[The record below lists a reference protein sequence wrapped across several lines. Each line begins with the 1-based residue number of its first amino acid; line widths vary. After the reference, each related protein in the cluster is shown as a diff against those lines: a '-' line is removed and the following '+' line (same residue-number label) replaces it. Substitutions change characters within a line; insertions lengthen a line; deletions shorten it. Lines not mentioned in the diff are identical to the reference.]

1 VNISFQK
8 NGKQLSNMAM
18 LMMVRRLSLGITV
31 HGFRS
36 AFRDWVSEETEYSPE
51 LAEMALAH
59 TIENK
64 VEAAYRRG
72 NLIERRKSLMK
83 HWESFCEGE
92 NMQNVHL
99 IRKAA

>member
-1 VNISFQK
+1 
-8 NGKQLSNMAM
+8 
-18 LMMVRRLSLGITV
+18 
-31 HGFRS
+31 
-36 AFRDWVSEETEYSPE
+36 
-51 LAEMALAH
+51 LAH

-99 IRKAA
+99 IRKVA